1 MELFHCFQALLGD
14 RHLHHDVS
22 VDFGQGAAFVEH
34 FSGRE
39 RYSLQA
45 DRPIHECANIT
56 INLQGVSP
64 GFCDVRRIGGY
75 AVNNAS
81 TPSLFD
87 VLSLRAIYEYFHSL
101 PSVPGSTAGAQF
113 SVSPAACP
121 ARIDPLRW
129 AGRNGAHD

>member
-1 MELFHCFQALLGD
+1 MPQ
-14 RHLHHDVS
+14 
-22 VDFGQGAAFVEH
+22 
-34 FSGRE
+34 
-39 RYSLQA
+39 LQA
-45 DRPIHECANIT
+45 SLMCSTSALSMNIF
-56 INLQGVSP
+56 IRCPVFQVVSP

-75 AVNNAS
+75 AVNNAP

-87 VLSLRAIYEYFHSL
+87 VLNLRAIYEYFHSL

-129 AGRNGAHD
+129 AGRNGAHDS